1 MEGNIEGYS
10 NNIDYTNLASLF
22 IGEVKDQHILDL
34 YWEIQTQTYLNVAD
48 NSGARK
54 LMCIWVLGASNWK
67 YAHIG
72 DVIIAVLR
80 KQDRICL
87 SKNQK

>member
-10 NNIDYTNLASLF
+10 DNMDYTNLASLF

-48 NSGARK
+48 NSGAQK
-54 LMCIWVLGASNWK
+54 LMCI
-67 YAHIG
+67 
-72 DVIIAVLR
+72 
-80 KQDRICL
+80 
-87 SKNQK
+87 